1 MVQLSIFCFI
11 LFLVYG
17 TFAMKLLKGYNYY
30 CSGLDTEEFHILTS
44 VDCMDNGGAWE
55 KHRLGFDNILDSS
68 LTLFI
73 TATTE
78 GWSPIME

>member
-1 MVQLSIFCFI
+1 
-11 LFLVYG
+11 
-17 TFAMKLLKGYNYY
+17 MKLLKGYNYY
-30 CSGLDTEEFHILTS
+30 CSDLDTEEFHILTS
-44 VDCMDNGGAWE
+44 EDCMDNGGAWE
-55 KHRLGFDNILDSS
+55 KHRLGFDNILESS